1 VKHRAILLL
10 GTVLLLVAGGSVA
23 GWRWW
28 HNRPSFGPEALAAQ
42 ATLQLVDQAT
52 ADVALAPGNAIFGEE
67 DDQIF
72 LGRVTWTPPARSKVD
87 STLRIVILDK
97 RSHLTP
103 GWIAVKSDRQDEV
116 GSGWD
121 GSLDAAAERYSWLH
135 DFDTRQLDGSYGGAS
150 TFITS
155 SLDASPVTFQT
166 VLRPARPGTPPGSAI
181 ATAPAA
187 VGDLMI
193 VLISVGPD
201 GEVHWAH
208 RQLN

>member
-1 VKHRAILLL
+1 MKHRAILIL
-10 GTVLLLVAGGSVA
+10 GTVLLLVTVGSVQ

-28 HNRPSFGPEALAAQ
+28 HNRPPFGPEVLAAQ

-52 ADVALAPGNAIFGEE
+52 ADAALAPGNAIFGE
-67 DDQIF
+67 DDDRIF
-72 LGRVTWTPPARSKVD
+72 LGRVTWTRPPRTKVN

-103 GWIAVKSDRQDEV
+103 GFIALKSERQDEV

-121 GSLDAAAERYSWLH
+121 GSLDAATERYSWLH
-135 DFDTRQLDGSYGGAS
+135 GFDTRQPDGSYGGAS

-166 VLRPARPGTPPGSAI
+166 VLRPARPGTPPSLAV
-181 ATAPAA
+181 ATAPAEIS
-187 VGDLMI
+187 DLMI

-201 GEVHWAH
+201 GQVYWAH
-208 RQLN
+208 RLLN